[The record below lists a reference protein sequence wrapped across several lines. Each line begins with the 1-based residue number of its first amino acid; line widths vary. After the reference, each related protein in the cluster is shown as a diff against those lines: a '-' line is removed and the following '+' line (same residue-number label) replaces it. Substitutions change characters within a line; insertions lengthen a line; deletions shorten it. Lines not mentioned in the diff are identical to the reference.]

1 MRERALSDEAA
12 FLGAVRANP
21 GDDTAWFAFADWL
34 DARDDSQGGRVSV
47 RFADLA
53 PISLTRNCRMR

>member
-34 DARDDSQGGRVSV
+34 DARDDARGCVCLCAWQISRQSV
-47 RFADLA
+47 
-53 PISLTRNCRMR
+53 